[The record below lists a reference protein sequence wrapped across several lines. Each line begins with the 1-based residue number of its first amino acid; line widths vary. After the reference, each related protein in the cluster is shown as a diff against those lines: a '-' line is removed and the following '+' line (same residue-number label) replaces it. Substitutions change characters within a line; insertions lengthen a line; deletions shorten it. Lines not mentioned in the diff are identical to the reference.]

1 MHNECRNSESPSVYG
16 CYSTYMG
23 QCSPGYLEETMEY
36 FQTEKPP
43 WSQ

>member
-1 MHNECRNSESPSVYG
+1 MSAGIVKVQVYIAA
-16 CYSTYMG
+16 TAHTWG

-36 FQTEKPP
+36 CQTEKPP